1 MRDEMMNIDSLVDH
15 YYGFGG
21 IMEKIEAGFNSVG
34 KDVISL
40 TVDDLAPID
49 EFHIGGRESTH
60 EVAELAKLKASD
72 LVLDVGCG
80 LGGTARYLSEKFK
93 CNVVGIDLT
102 EEYIS
107 IGKKLTEFVGLSDRV
122 ELLHGSALKIPYKD
136 ERFDIVWTE
145 HVQMNIADKNRFYS
159 EIARVLKLG
168 GRLLFHDIF
177 RGLGDPPFYPTP
189 WAENES
195 ISHLTTVREA
205 RSIIE
210 QAGLKIDQWLEK
222 VQESIEFFQR
232 ILARIEADGPPP
244 IGTHLLMGDTAK
256 DKLQNI
262 LRNLSEDRVSV
273 ALGMAHKN
281 GSYPI

>member
-1 MRDEMMNIDSLVDH
+1 MREEMMNIDSLVDK

-21 IMEKIEAGFNSVG
+21 IMEKIEAGLNLAG
-34 KDVISL
+34 KDVNSL
-40 TVDDLAPID
+40 TVDDLASID
-49 EFHIGGRESTH
+49 EFHIRGRESTL
-60 EVAELAKLKASD
+60 EVAELAKLGASD

-122 ELLHGSALKIPYKD
+122 DLRHGSALKIPYED

-159 EIARVLKLG
+159 EIARVLKPG

-177 RGLGDPPFYPTP
+177 RGPGDPPFYPTP

-195 ISHLTTVREA
+195 ISALTTEREA

-210 QAGLKIDQWLEK
+210 QVGLKIDQWLVK
-222 VQESIEFFQR
+222 VQESIEFFER
-232 ILARIEADGPPP
+232 ILARIEVDGPPP
-244 IGTHLLMGDTAK
+244 IGVHLLMGDNAK
-256 DKLQNI
+256 DKLQNL
-262 LRNLSEDRVSV
+262 LRNLSDDRVSV

-281 GSYPI
+281 

>member
-1 MRDEMMNIDSLVDH
+1 MREEMMNIDSLVDK

-21 IMEKIEAGFNSVG
+21 VMEKIEAGLNLAG
-34 KDVISL
+34 KDVNSL

-49 EFHIGGRESTH
+49 EFHTRGRGSTL

-93 CNVVGIDLT
+93 CYVVGIDIT

-122 ELLHGSALKIPYKD
+122 ELRHGSALKIPYED
-136 ERFDIVWTE
+136 GRFDIVWTE

-159 EIARVLKLG
+159 EIARVLNPG
-168 GRLLFHDIF
+168 GRLLFHDVF

-195 ISHLTTVREA
+195 ISALTTGREA

-210 QAGLKIDQWLEK
+210 QVGLEIDQWLVK

-232 ILARIEADGPPP
+232 MSAQIEADGPPP
-244 IGTHLLMGDTAK
+244 IGIHLLMGDNAK
-256 DKLQNI
+256 DKVQNY

-273 ALGMAHKN
+273 ALGMAHK
-281 GSYPI
+281 S

>member
-1 MRDEMMNIDSLVDH
+1 MREEIMNIDSLVDK
-15 YYGFGG
+15 YFGFGG
-21 IMEKIEAGFNSVG
+21 IMEKIEAGFNLAG
-34 KDVISL
+34 KDVNSL

-49 EFHIGGRESTH
+49 EFHIRGRESTL
-60 EVAELAKLKASD
+60 EVAELSKLGASD

-122 ELLHGSALKIPYKD
+122 ELSYGSALKIPYED

-159 EIARVLKLG
+159 EIARVLKPG
-168 GRLLFHDIF
+168 GCLLFHDIF

-195 ISHLTTVREA
+195 ISTLITGREA

-210 QAGLKIDQWLEK
+210 QVGLKIDQWLVK

-244 IGTHLLMGDTAK
+244 IGTHLLMGDNAK

-281 GSYPI
+281 

>member
-1 MRDEMMNIDSLVDH
+1 MREEILNMDSLVDK

-21 IMEKIEAGFNSVG
+21 IMEKIEAGLKIAG
-34 KDVISL
+34 KDVNSL
-40 TVDDLAPID
+40 TVNDLAPID
-49 EFHIGGRESTH
+49 GFHIRGRESTL
-60 EVAELAKLKASD
+60 EVAELAKLRASD

-107 IGKKLTEFVGLSDRV
+107 IGKKLTGFVGLSDRV
-122 ELLHGSALKIPYKD
+122 ELRHGSALKIPYED
-136 ERFDIVWTE
+136 EEFDIVWTE

-159 EIARVLKLG
+159 EIARVLKPG
-168 GRLLFHDIF
+168 GRLLFHDVF
-177 RGLGDPPFYPTP
+177 RGIGDPLFYPTP

-195 ISHLTTVREA
+195 ISALTTEGEA

-210 QAGLKIDQWLEK
+210 QVGLKIDQWLAK

-232 ILARIEADGPPP
+232 ILARIEAVGPPP
-244 IGTHLLMGDTAK
+244 IGIHLLMGDNAK
-256 DKLQNI
+256 DKLQNM

-281 GSYPI
+281 

>member
-1 MRDEMMNIDSLVDH
+1 MMNIDALVERH
-15 YYGFGG
+15 YSFGG
-21 IMEKIEAGFNSVG
+21 ILEKIEAGLNLAG
-34 KDVISL
+34 KDVNSL
-40 TVDDLAPID
+40 TIDDLAPID

-60 EVAELAKLKASD
+60 EVAELAKLGASD

-122 ELLHGSALKIPYKD
+122 ELRHGSALNIPYED
-136 ERFDIVWTE
+136 ESFDIVWTE

-159 EIARVLKLG
+159 EIARVLKPG

-177 RGLGDPPFYPTP
+177 RGPGDPPFYPTP

-195 ISHLTTVREA
+195 ISALTTEREA

-210 QAGLKIDQWLEK
+210 QVGLKIDQWLVK

-244 IGTHLLMGDTAK
+244 IGTHLLMGDNAK

-281 GSYPI
+281 

>member
-1 MRDEMMNIDSLVDH
+1 MREEIMNIDSLVDK

-21 IMEKIEAGFNSVG
+21 IMEKIEAGLNLAG
-34 KDVISL
+34 KDVNSL

-49 EFHIGGRESTH
+49 EFHIRGRESTL
-60 EVAELAKLKASD
+60 EVAELSKLGASD

-122 ELLHGSALKIPYKD
+122 ELRHASALNIPYED
-136 ERFDIVWTE
+136 GRFDIVWTE
-145 HVQMNIADKNRFYS
+145 HVQMNIVDKNRFYS
-159 EIARVLKLG
+159 EIGRVLKPG
-168 GRLLFHDIF
+168 GRLLFHEIF

-189 WAENES
+189 WAENHS
-195 ISHLTTVREA
+195 ISALTTEKEA

-210 QAGLKIDQWLEK
+210 QVGLKIDQWLVK

-244 IGTHLLMGDTAK
+244 IGTHLLMGDNAK

-273 ALGMAHKN
+273 ALGVVYKN
-281 GSYPI
+281 

>member
-1 MRDEMMNIDSLVDH
+1 
-15 YYGFGG
+15 
-21 IMEKIEAGFNSVG
+21 
-34 KDVISL
+34 
-40 TVDDLAPID
+40 
-49 EFHIGGRESTH
+49 
-60 EVAELAKLKASD
+60 
-72 LVLDVGCG
+72 
-80 LGGTARYLSEKFK
+80 
-93 CNVVGIDLT
+93 
-102 EEYIS
+102 
-107 IGKKLTEFVGLSDRV
+107 V
-122 ELLHGSALKIPYKD
+122 ELRHGSALKIPYED

-145 HVQMNIADKNRFYS
+145 HVQMNIPDKNRFYS
-159 EIARVLKLG
+159 EIARVLKPG

-177 RGLGDPPFYPTP
+177 RGPGDPPFYPTP

-195 ISHLTTVREA
+195 ISALTTGKEA

-210 QAGLKIDQWLEK
+210 QVGLKIDQWLVK

-244 IGTHLLMGDTAK
+244 IGTHLLMGDNAK

-281 GSYPI
+281 

>member
-1 MRDEMMNIDSLVDH
+1 MREEMMNFDALVEKH
-15 YYGFGG
+15 YGFGG
-21 IMEKIEAGFNSVG
+21 IMEKIEAGLNLAG
-34 KDVISL
+34 KDVNSL
-40 TVDDLAPID
+40 TVADLAPID
-49 EFHIGGRESTH
+49 EFHTRGRESTL

-80 LGGTARYLSEKFK
+80 LGGTARYLSEKYK

-107 IGKKLTEFVGLSDRV
+107 VGKKLTELVGLIDRV
-122 ELLHGSALKIPYKD
+122 ELRHGSALEIPYED

-159 EIARVLKLG
+159 EIARVLKPG

-189 WAENES
+189 WAEDES
-195 ISHLTTVREA
+195 ISALATGTEA

-210 QAGLKIDQWLEK
+210 QVGLKIEQWLVK
-222 VQESIEFFQR
+222 VQESIEFFKRVSAQ
-232 ILARIEADGPPP
+232 IEADGSPP
-244 IGTHLLMGDTAK
+244 IGIHLLMGDNAK
-256 DKLQNI
+256 DKLQNYV
-262 LRNLSEDRVSV
+262 RNLSEDRVSV

-281 GSYPI
+281 